1 MNGELRIAVVTG
13 GGGFVGLALTRRL
26 RELGIEVRTIQRNR
40 YAELGACGAIQ
51 YTSDLGDPQLDL
63 GKILNGADV
72 VFHTA
77 AKVDMWGPYEDF
89 YQANVQV
96 TQRLLDAARQAG
108 VRRFVFTS
116 SPSVIARHEN
126 LCGVDESQP
135 YPPSY
140 LAHYPA
146 TKAEAERK
154 VLSAN
159 TEDFKTLA
167 LRPHLIFGPGDRHL
181 IPTVLERARAGKLP
195 QIGAGQNRSDFCFIN
210 DCVEAHLCAARA
222 LDINPNAAGKPY
234 FITQGEP
241 VSLWGWIHE
250 VVRRSG
256 IAPIRSTV
264 PARLAYTLAF
274 FCEMFSR
281 ILPSLGEPRLTRF
294 LVSQMSTEHFFS
306 IEAARSQLGFTP
318 HYSMRES
325 LDLTFEAPPTQR

>member
-1 MNGELRIAVVTG
+1 MSNDLRIAVVTG

-26 RELGIEVRTIQRNR
+26 RELGVEVRTIQRNR
-40 YAELGACGAIQ
+40 YVELDACGAIQ
-51 YTSDLGDPQLDL
+51 YTSDLGDPRLDL
-63 GKILNGADV
+63 SKILTGADV

-77 AKVDMWGPYEDF
+77 AKVDMWGPYEAF

-108 VRRFVFTS
+108 VHRFVFTS

-135 YPPSY
+135 YPLSY

-146 TKAEAERK
+146 TKAEAERR
-154 VLSAN
+154 VLGAN
-159 TEDFKTLA
+159 TREFKTVA

-181 IPTVLERARAGKLP
+181 IPTVLERARAGRLP
-195 QIGAGQNRSDFCFIN
+195 QIGAGTNRSDFCFID

-222 LDINPNAAGKPY
+222 LDINPNAAGRPY

-241 VSLWGWIHE
+241 MPLWDWIHQ
-250 VVRRSG
+250 VIRRSN
-256 IAPIRSTV
+256 IAPTQKKV
-264 PARLAYTLAF
+264 PAALAYGLAF
-274 FCEMFSR
+274 MCELFSKM
-281 ILPSLGEPRLTRF
+281 LPWIGEPRLTRF

-306 IEAARSQLGFTP
+306 IEAARSELKFTP
-318 HYSMRES
+318 QYTMQAA
-325 LDLTFEAPPTQR
+325 LDLTFKAQR